1 MIMMKKIILSILAS
15 SLCAA
20 FLGCASTPDAPPVAE
35 VKPPEVTEPEPL
47 IKYSS
52 QPNHSPV
59 SDRDYRRMTRQ
70 KMEDESALNAGAG
83 SLWVMEGQTSYLFAQ
98 NKQHRPGDPT
108 KIKVEGAALK
118 QLETKVST
126 IQDLL
131 NQLEEQK
138 KQAELEQKRIEEEK
152 KKAEYE
158 EKRLAEIE
166 KEKEKIMDGDIPEG
180 LATPDAIQ
188 KLAEENVN
196 KRMPAMVEDPKAKK
210 EQAAAPPAKKEEKPD
225 LKDIE
230 FIPTRIVEKTPE
242 GLYKISGQQMLTIKK
257 RPYKVIAT
265 GIVRPEDFDEQSISS
280 SKLFEPQYDVIHIKN
295 TEKL

>member
-1 MIMMKKIILSILAS
+1 MKKIILSLVVS
-15 SLCAA
+15 GLCAV
-20 FLGCASTPDAPPVAE
+20 FLGCASTPELPAAE
-35 VKPPEVTEPEPL
+35 VKPPEATEPEPL
-47 IKYSS
+47 VKYSTE
-52 QPNHSPV
+52 PNHSPV

-70 KMEDESALNAGAG
+70 KMEDESDLNAGAG

-108 KIKVEGAALK
+108 KIKIEGAALK
-118 QLETKVST
+118 QLETKVTT

-131 NQLEEQK
+131 NELEEQK
-138 KQAELEQKRIEEEK
+138 KQAELEKKKIEEDQ

-166 KEKEKIMDGDIPEG
+166 IEKEKIMDSDLPEA
-180 LATPDAIQ
+180 LNTPDAVQ

-196 KRMPAMVEDPKAKK
+196 KRMPAMVEDPKAKAK
-210 EQAAAPPAKKEEKPD
+210 EAVAAPAKKEEKPD

-230 FIPTRIVEKTPE
+230 FIPSRVVEKTPA

-265 GIVRPEDFDEQSISS
+265 GMVRPEDFDEQAISS
-280 SKLFEPQYDVIHIKN
+280 SKIFEPQYDVIHIKN
-295 TEKL
+295 TEKF